1 MVMTMNTQK
10 EQKDSVRH
18 DKRAST
24 LTLLGMTL
32 VEVELPPEQRK
43 KLSTSLGVSVL
54 VTVPDSESHRGG
66 IRNGDTIVEVNG
78 SKIRTLKQMRLALAR
93 HDPRD
98 PIFIFVLTG
107 EIWRFINL
115 SLIKISS

>member
-1 MVMTMNTQK
+1 MTLMNTEK
-10 EQKDSVRH
+10 EKGRQLRYDR
-18 DKRAST
+18 KRAV

-32 VEVELPPEQRK
+32 VEIELPLEQRK
-43 KLSTSLGVSVL
+43 KLSTPRGVSVL
-54 VTVPDSESHRGG
+54 VTVPDSESYRGG
-66 IRNGDTIVEVNG
+66 IRNGDTVVEING
-78 SKIRTLKQMRLALAR
+78 NKVTSLKQIRSALAE

-115 SLIKISS
+115 SLIKISY